1 MANSKIEQGT
11 PTMEQTLNKQEVFFL
26 KYKKAIVIA
35 VVAVIVIIA
44 GSIAYNTF
52 YAGPREDKAATA
64 MAKAQELFAAQQYE
78 LALKGDKSFEGFLQV
93 ASNYSGTD
101 AANLANLYAGLCYA
115 NLDKWQDAVK
125 YLDQFSSQDDA
136 FISPSAMAALGNA
149 YAHTKQIDKAVSC
162 LKKAADMANSE
173 AKDGVNISVA
183 PTCLMQAARLLESQN
198 KNDEALSIY
207 KEIKTKYVKSYY
219 NSEIDKYIERLTK

>member
-64 MAKAQELFAAQQYE
+64 IAKAQELFAAQQYE

>member
-11 PTMEQTLNKQEVFFL
+11 PTMEQTLNKQEAFFL
-26 KYKKAIVIA
+26 KYKKAIVGA

-44 GSIAYNTF
+44 GTIAYNIF
-52 YAGPREDKAATA
+52 YAGPRQDKAATA

-125 YLDQFSSQDDA
+125 YLDQFSAQDDA

-183 PTCLMQAARLLESQN
+183 PTCLMQAARLLESQK

>member
-11 PTMEQTLNKQEVFFL
+11 PTMEQTLNKQEAFFL
-26 KYKKAIVIA
+26 KYKKAIVVA

-125 YLDQFSSQDDA
+125 YLDQFSTQDDA

-198 KNDEALSIY
+198 KDDEALSIY

>member
-26 KYKKAIVIA
+26 KYKKAIVVA
-35 VVAVIVIIA
+35 VIAVIVIIA

>member
-11 PTMEQTLNKQEVFFL
+11 PTMEQTLNKQEAFFL
-26 KYKKAIVIA
+26 KYKKAIVVA

-173 AKDGVNISVA
+173 AKDDVNISVA

>member
-11 PTMEQTLNKQEVFFL
+11 PTMEQTLNKQEAFFL
-26 KYKKAIVIA
+26 KYKKAIVVA

-198 KNDEALSIY
+198 KDDEALSIY

>member
-11 PTMEQTLNKQEVFFL
+11 PTMEQTLNKQEAFFL
-26 KYKKAIVIA
+26 KYKKAIVVA

-149 YAHTKQIDKAVSC
+149 YAHTKQIDKAVFC

-173 AKDGVNISVA
+173 AKDGVNISIA

-219 NSEIDKYIERLTK
+219 YSEIDKYIERLTK

>member
-11 PTMEQTLNKQEVFFL
+11 PTMEQTLNKQEAFFL
-26 KYKKAIVIA
+26 KYKKAIVVA

-93 ASNYSGTD
+93 VSNYSGTD

-125 YLDQFSSQDDA
+125 YLDQFSTQDDA

>member
-11 PTMEQTLNKQEVFFL
+11 PTMEQTLNKQEAFFL

-101 AANLANLYAGLCYA
+101 AAILANLYAGLCCA
-115 NLDKWQDAVK
+115 NLD
-125 YLDQFSSQDDA
+125 
-136 FISPSAMAALGNA
+136 
-149 YAHTKQIDKAVSC
+149 
-162 LKKAADMANSE
+162 
-173 AKDGVNISVA
+173 
-183 PTCLMQAARLLESQN
+183 
-198 KNDEALSIY
+198 
-207 KEIKTKYVKSYY
+207 
-219 NSEIDKYIERLTK
+219 

>member
-11 PTMEQTLNKQEVFFL
+11 PTMEQTLNKQEAFFL
-26 KYKKAIVIA
+26 KYKKAIVVA

-183 PTCLMQAARLLESQN
+183 PTCLMQAARLLENQN

>member
-11 PTMEQTLNKQEVFFL
+11 PTMEQTLNKQEAFFL
-26 KYKKAIVIA
+26 KYKKAIVVA

-101 AANLANLYAGLCYA
+101 AANL
-115 NLDKWQDAVK
+115 DKWQDAVK

-173 AKDGVNISVA
+173 AEDGVNISVA

-219 NSEIDKYIERLTK
+219 YSEIDKYIERLTK

>member
-11 PTMEQTLNKQEVFFL
+11 PTMEQTLNKQEAFFL
-26 KYKKAIVIA
+26 KYKKAIVVA

-52 YAGPREDKAATA
+52 YAGLREDKAATA
-64 MAKAQELFAAQQYE
+64 MAKAQELFASQQYE

-173 AKDGVNISVA
+173 AKDGVNISIA

-219 NSEIDKYIERLTK
+219 YSEIDKYIERLTK

>member
-26 KYKKAIVIA
+26 KYKKAIVVA

-125 YLDQFSSQDDA
+125 YLDQFSTQDDA

>member
-11 PTMEQTLNKQEVFFL
+11 PTMEQTLNKQEAFFL
-26 KYKKAIVIA
+26 KYEKAIVIA

-125 YLDQFSSQDDA
+125 YLDQFSTQDDA

>member
-11 PTMEQTLNKQEVFFL
+11 PTMEQTLNKQEAFFL
-26 KYKKAIVIA
+26 KYKKAIVGG

>member
-11 PTMEQTLNKQEVFFL
+11 PTMEQTLNKQEAFFL
-26 KYKKAIVIA
+26 KYKKAIVVA

-52 YAGPREDKAATA
+52 YVGPREDKAATA

>member
-11 PTMEQTLNKQEVFFL
+11 PTMEQTLNKQEAFFL
-26 KYKKAIVIA
+26 KYKKAIVVA

-64 MAKAQELFAAQQYE
+64 IAKAQELFAAQQYE

-93 ASNYSGTD
+93 VSNYSGTD

-149 YAHTKQIDKAVSC
+149 YAHTKQIDNAVSC

>member
-11 PTMEQTLNKQEVFFL
+11 PTMEQTLNKQEAFFL

-101 AANLANLYAGLCYA
+101 AANLANLYAGLCCA

-198 KNDEALSIY
+198 KDDEALSIY

>member
-11 PTMEQTLNKQEVFFL
+11 PTMEQTLNKQEAFFL

-44 GSIAYNTF
+44 GAIAYNTF

-64 MAKAQELFAAQQYE
+64 MAKAQELVAAQQYE

>member
-11 PTMEQTLNKQEVFFL
+11 PTMEQTLNKQEAFFL
-26 KYKKAIVIA
+26 KYKKAIVVA

-173 AKDGVNISVA
+173 AKDGVNISIA
-183 PTCLMQAARLLESQN
+183 PTCLMQVARLLESQN

>member
-11 PTMEQTLNKQEVFFL
+11 PTMEQTLNKQEAFFL
-26 KYKKAIVIA
+26 KYKKAIVVA

-183 PTCLMQAARLLESQN
+183 PTCLMQAARLLESHD

>member
-64 MAKAQELFAAQQYE
+64 IAKAQELFAAQQYE

-125 YLDQFSSQDDA
+125 YLDQFSTQDDA

>member
-11 PTMEQTLNKQEVFFL
+11 PTMEQTLNKQEAFFL
-26 KYKKAIVIA
+26 KYKKAIVVA

-149 YAHTKQIDKAVSC
+149 YAHTKQIGKAVSC

>member
-1 MANSKIEQGT
+1 MKILASLFIFVLNILPMMALPSSVGNSSPETKQEAKARKKEVKKQLEQVKASLKSGSNLQGV
-11 PTMEQTLNKQEVFFL
+11 ESSLNKLLQDSLNQKDERLYLALYDVLKKQYQQGNEKLFL
-26 KYKKAIVIA
+26 KQKYDTASLFVTARKMFLLLDRFD
-35 VVAVIVIIA
+35 
-44 GSIAYNTF
+44 SI
-52 YAGPREDKAATA
+52 
-64 MAKAQELFAAQQYE
+64 
-78 LALKGDKSFEGFLQV
+78 
-93 ASNYSGTD
+93 
-101 AANLANLYAGLCYA
+101 
-115 NLDKWQDAVK
+115 
-125 YLDQFSSQDDA
+125 DA

>member
-11 PTMEQTLNKQEVFFL
+11 PTMEQTLNKQEAFFL
-26 KYKKAIVIA
+26 KYKKAIVVA

-64 MAKAQELFAAQQYE
+64 IAKAQELFAAQQYE

-198 KNDEALSIY
+198 KNDKALSIY

>member
-11 PTMEQTLNKQEVFFL
+11 PTMEQTLNKQEAFFL
-26 KYKKAIVIA
+26 KYKKAIVVA

-101 AANLANLYAGLCYA
+101 AANLANL
-115 NLDKWQDAVK
+115 
-125 YLDQFSSQDDA
+125 DQFSSQDDA

-183 PTCLMQAARLLESQN
+183 PTCLMQAARLLASQN

>member
-11 PTMEQTLNKQEVFFL
+11 PTMEQTLNKQEAFFL
-26 KYKKAIVIA
+26 KYKKAIVGA

-44 GSIAYNTF
+44 GSIAYNKF
-52 YAGPREDKAATA
+52 YAGPRQDKAATA

-125 YLDQFSSQDDA
+125 YLDQFSTQDDA

-183 PTCLMQAARLLESQN
+183 PTCLMQAARLLESQ
-198 KNDEALSIY
+198 KKDDEALSIY

>member
-11 PTMEQTLNKQEVFFL
+11 PTMEQTLNKQEAFFL
-26 KYKKAIVIA
+26 KYKKAIVVA

-173 AKDGVNISVA
+173 AKDGVHISVA

>member
-26 KYKKAIVIA
+26 KYKKAIVVA

>member
-11 PTMEQTLNKQEVFFL
+11 PTMEQTLNKQEAFFL
-26 KYKKAIVIA
+26 KYKKAIVVA

-52 YAGPREDKAATA
+52 YAGPREDKAGTA

-125 YLDQFSSQDDA
+125 YLDQFSTQDDA

>member
-11 PTMEQTLNKQEVFFL
+11 PTMEQTLNKQEAFFL
-26 KYKKAIVIA
+26 KYKKAIVVA
-35 VVAVIVIIA
+35 VVGVIVIIA

>member
-11 PTMEQTLNKQEVFFL
+11 PTMEQTLNKQEAFFL
-26 KYKKAIVIA
+26 KYKKAIVVA

-64 MAKAQELFAAQQYE
+64 MAKAQELFAAQQSE

>member
-26 KYKKAIVIA
+26 KYKKAIVVA

-136 FISPSAMAALGNA
+136 LISPSAMAALGNA

>member
-11 PTMEQTLNKQEVFFL
+11 PTMEQTLNKQEAFFL
-26 KYKKAIVIA
+26 KYKKAIVVA

-149 YAHTKQIDKAVSC
+149 YAHTKQIDKAASC

>member
-11 PTMEQTLNKQEVFFL
+11 PTMEQTLNKQEAFFL
-26 KYKKAIVIA
+26 KYKKAIVVA

-125 YLDQFSSQDDA
+125 YLDQFSTQDDA

-183 PTCLMQAARLLESQN
+183 PT
-198 KNDEALSIY
+198 
-207 KEIKTKYVKSYY
+207 
-219 NSEIDKYIERLTK
+219 

>member
-11 PTMEQTLNKQEVFFL
+11 PTMEQTLNKQEAFFL
-26 KYKKAIVIA
+26 KYKKAIVGA

-44 GSIAYNTF
+44 GTIAYNIF
-52 YAGPREDKAATA
+52 YAGPRQDKAATA

-125 YLDQFSSQDDA
+125 YLDQFSTQDDA

-183 PTCLMQAARLLESQN
+183 PTCLMQAARLLESQK

>member
-11 PTMEQTLNKQEVFFL
+11 PTMEQTLNKQEAFFL

-173 AKDGVNISVA
+173 AKDDVNISVA